1 MNTNRSAWLLALT
14 LAAFGASAC
23 DEHKVSGQEPNT
35 TAPVA
40 ATPSAAQPTDAAVRA
55 RATSRM
61 ECLAK
66 DDWVG
71 AYDFTAE
78 EERKLVKLQ
87 DYLVKKDSHRYREPR
102 VQEILLNDG
111 KHAYLRVTALWTP
124 TDPRLQKVKLE
135 PGQSLT
141 QEIELYQSW
150 LWSGSEWMYVRG
162 QRPDEF
168 FADHPALLRKNA
180 PPAEK
185 VSAANPD
192 PNSSTPK

>member
-1 MNTNRSAWLLALT
+1 MNTTRSAWLLALT
-14 LAAFGASAC
+14 LAAFGTSAC
-23 DEHKVSGQEPNT
+23 DEHKVSGQEPA
-35 TAPVA
+35 APAPAA
-40 ATPSAAQPTDAAVRA
+40 ATIAQPTDAALRA

-71 AYDFTAE
+71 AYDYTAE

-87 DYLVKKDSHRYREPR
+87 DYLVKKDSHRYREPK

-111 KHAYLRVTALWTP
+111 KHGYVRVTALWTP

-141 QEIELYQSW
+141 QEVELYQSW
-150 LWSGSEWMYVRG
+150 MWSGAEWMYVRG

-168 FADHPALLRKNA
+168 FADHPALLRKS
-180 PPAEK
+180 PPPSEK
-185 VSAANPD
+185 VSSANTEASAP
-192 PNSSTPK
+192 TPK